1 MLATGVVL
9 LQQRRGIHGLV
20 PASLLGG
27 LASLHSAS
35 IPRCESVPWSRTW
48 GVKEEAM
55 LRFRSFEETS
65 WSRKYLSR
73 LLEGQSWLQME
84 GKVAVSSTLLQ
95 DWPAAEQGVLFLT
108 LLVSTLLGSSQ
119 ASQTSTL
126 SVCAALGCFGSACLP
141 AHSPFSLL
149 SPAFSLLL
157 IPCGFAAH

>member
-9 LQQRRGIHGLV
+9 LQD
-20 PASLLGG
+20 PWDP
-27 LASLHSAS
+27 LAHPCFSAGWVSLHSAN
-35 IPRCESVPWSRTW
+35 IPRCESVPWFRTW
-48 GVKEEAM
+48 GAKEEAM
-55 LRFRSFEETS
+55 LWFRSFEETS

-73 LLEGQSWLQME
+73 LLESQSWLQME

-95 DWPAAEQGVLFLT
+95 DWPAAEQGVLFPT
-108 LLVSTLLGSSQ
+108 LLVSTLGSSQ

-126 SVCAALGCFGSACLP
+126 SVCAVLGCFDSACLP